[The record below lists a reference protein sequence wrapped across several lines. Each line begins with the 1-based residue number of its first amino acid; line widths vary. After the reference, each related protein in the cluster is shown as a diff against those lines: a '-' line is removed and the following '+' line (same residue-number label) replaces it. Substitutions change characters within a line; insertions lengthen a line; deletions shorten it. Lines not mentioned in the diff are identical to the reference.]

1 MRVLIAAAL
10 LFGAVAVTTL
20 AGPAASD
27 REHIL
32 GADTSAKREHIL

>member
-1 MRVLIAAAL
+1 MRVFIAAAL
-10 LFGAVAVTTL
+10 LFFAVGAL
-20 AGPAASD
+20 AGPDTGD